1 MMNTLFNNVAQV
13 NPTQRISTN
22 AMTAPKTVQTNFA
35 DTLKGAI
42 ENLNDTQIES
52 DKATEALAAGNID
65 DIHNVMISAQKASI
79 TLETTVQ
86 IQKKVIDAYNEVMR
100 MQV

>member
-1 MMNTLFNNVAQV
+1 MNTLFNNVAQV